1 MDNSN
6 GSSIP
11 VEFFEKK
18 FISESKTNSLV
29 PVLSKTSKIWR
40 PLRIKNVG
48 GEKNSKRKLFKSR
61 GGGPLNTLVP

>member
-29 PVLSKTSKIWR
+29 PVLSKTSKIRR

-48 GEKNSKRKLFKSR
+48 GKKILKENY
-61 GGGPLNTLVP
+61 LNPVAVDL